1 MLEGKSGEKV
11 RLGIRKAK
19 ATTAEAV
26 VKPISSGMQSEMA
39 YQRWVER
46 NEQIADSLSGG
57 KIGYVHVR
65 GMDGNS
71 YQVVYDRI
79 LGKYRDCDAI
89 VVDTRFNGGGWLHN
103 DLAILLGGKQ
113 YVTFKPRGRE
123 IGHEP
128 FAQWNKPSVMLV
140 NESNYSDAHGAP
152 FVYQTLGLGEVVG
165 APIPGTMTAVWWE
178 TQIDP
183 TLVFGIP
190 QVTNVAMDGTILE
203 NHQLNP
209 DIVIYNAPA
218 DVEKGIDSQLEG
230 AVKHLMKK
238 TGNK

>member
-11 RLGIRKAK
+11 RLGIRKANG
-19 ATTAEAV
+19 TTAEAV

-178 TQIDP
+178 TR
-183 TLVFGIP
+183 L
-190 QVTNVAMDGTILE
+190 ILPWYSE
-203 NHQLNP
+203 
-209 DIVIYNAPA
+209 
-218 DVEKGIDSQLEG
+218 SRR
-230 AVKHLMKK
+230 
-238 TGNK
+238 